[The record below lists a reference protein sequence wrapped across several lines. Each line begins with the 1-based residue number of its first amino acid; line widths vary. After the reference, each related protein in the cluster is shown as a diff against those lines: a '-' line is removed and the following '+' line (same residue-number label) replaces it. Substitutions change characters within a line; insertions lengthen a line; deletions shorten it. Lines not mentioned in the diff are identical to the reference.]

1 MGSYVFSGSMAS
13 LANLEFAAHG
23 NDSAKVSGHEKRR
36 KKTTRRKKKKW
47 LDNKLRICYNYTI
60 N

>member
-1 MGSYVFSGSMAS
+1 MKLGHMGSYVFSGSMAS

-36 KKTTRRKKKKW
+36 KKTTRRKKKK
-47 LDNKLRICYNYTI
+47 
-60 N
+60 